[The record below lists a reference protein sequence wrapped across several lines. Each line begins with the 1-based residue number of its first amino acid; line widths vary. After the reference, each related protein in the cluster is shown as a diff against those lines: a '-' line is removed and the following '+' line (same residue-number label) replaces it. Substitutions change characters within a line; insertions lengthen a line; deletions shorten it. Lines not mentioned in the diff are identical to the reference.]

1 MRVTM
6 TKRGEQ
12 PRPYADHVWEW
23 IIVAD
28 EGEKC
33 SPEWCFE
40 HIIKNGEYKH
50 LASALPEAEYRAR
63 RRDWSFN
70 STMET
75 VCKGWYTFKEMGFN
89 QYCFTVKREYI
100 D

>member
-1 MRVTM
+1 M

-12 PRPYADHVWEW
+12 PWAYADHVWEW
-23 IIVAD
+23 IIVAE

-40 HIIKNGEYKH
+40 HIIKNSEYKR
-50 LASALPEAEYRAR
+50 LASALPEA
-63 RRDWSFN
+63 F
-70 STMET
+70 T
-75 VCKGWYTFKEMGFN
+75 EMGFN

>member
-1 MRVTM
+1 M

-12 PRPYADHVWEW
+12 PWAYADHVWEW

-40 HIIKNGEYKH
+40 HITKNSEYKR
-50 LASALPEAEYRAR
+50 LAPALPEAEYRTR
-63 RRDWSFN
+63 RWDGPFDSI
-70 STMET
+70 MET
-75 VCKGWYTFKEMGFN
+75 VCKGWYTFTEMGFN
-89 QYCFTVKREYI
+89 QYCFTVKKEYI

>member
-1 MRVTM
+1 M

>member
-1 MRVTM
+1 M

-12 PRPYADHVWEW
+12 PWAYADHVWEW

-28 EGEKC
+28 EGEEC

-40 HIIKNGEYKH
+40 HIIKNSECKY

-63 RRDWSFN
+63 RWEGPFDSI
-70 STMET
+70 MET
-75 VCKGWYTFKEMGFN
+75 VCRGWYTFKEMGFN
-89 QYCFTVKREYI
+89 QYCFTVKQEYI

>member
-12 PRPYADHVWEW
+12 PRAYADHVWEW

-40 HIIKNGEYKH
+40 HIIKNSECKY

-75 VCKGWYTFKEMGFN
+75 VCRGWYTFKEMGFN
-89 QYCFTVKREYI
+89 QYCFTVKQEYI

>member
-1 MRVTM
+1 M

-40 HIIKNGEYKH
+40 HIIKNGEYKR

-75 VCKGWYTFKEMGFN
+75 VCKGWYTFKEMGLN
-89 QYCFTVKREYI
+89 QHCFTIKNEDI

>member
-1 MRVTM
+1 M

-12 PRPYADHVWEW
+12 PRAYADHVWEW

-28 EGEKC
+28 KGEEC

-40 HIIKNGEYKH
+40 HIIKNSECKY

-63 RRDWSFN
+63 RWEGPFDSI
-70 STMET
+70 MET
-75 VCKGWYTFKEMGFN
+75 VCRGWYTFKEMGFN
-89 QYCFTVKREYI
+89 QYCFTIKQEYI

>member
-1 MRVTM
+1 M

-12 PRPYADHVWEW
+12 PRAYADQVWEW

-40 HIIKNGEYKH
+40 HIIKNSECKY

-63 RRDWSFN
+63 RWNGPFDSI
-70 STMET
+70 MET

-89 QYCFTVKREYI
+89 QYCFTVKKEYI

>member
-1 MRVTM
+1 M

-12 PRPYADHVWEW
+12 PRAYADHVWEW

-89 QYCFTVKREYI
+89 QYCFTVKQEYI

>member
-1 MRVTM
+1 M

-12 PRPYADHVWEW
+12 PRAYADHVWEW

-40 HIIKNGEYKH
+40 HIIKNSECKY

-75 VCKGWYTFKEMGFN
+75 VCKGWYTFKEMRFN
-89 QYCFTVKREYI
+89 QYCFTVKKEYI

>member
-6 TKRGEQ
+6 TERGEQ
-12 PRPYADHVWEW
+12 PRAYADQVWEW

-40 HIIKNGEYKH
+40 HIIKNSEYNR
-50 LASALPEAEYRAR
+50 LASALPEAEYRTR
-63 RRDWSFN
+63 RWDGPFDSI
-70 STMET
+70 MET
-75 VCKGWYTFKEMGFN
+75 VCKGWYTFKEMGLN
-89 QYCFTVKREYI
+89 QYCFTIKQEYI

>member
-12 PRPYADHVWEW
+12 PRAYADHVWEW

-40 HIIKNGEYKH
+40 HIIKNSEYKR

-63 RRDWSFN
+63 RWEGPFDSI
-70 STMET
+70 MET
-75 VCKGWYTFKEMGFN
+75 VRRGWYTFTEMGFN
-89 QYCFTVKREYI
+89 QYCFTVKQEYI

>member
-1 MRVTM
+1 M

-12 PRPYADHVWEW
+12 PWAYADHVWEW

-40 HIIKNGEYKH
+40 HIIKNSEYNR
-50 LASALPEAEYRAR
+50 LASAIPEAEYRTR
-63 RRDWSFN
+63 RWDGPFDSI
-70 STMET
+70 MET
-75 VCKGWYTFKEMGFN
+75 VCKGWYTFTEMGLN
-89 QYCFTVKREYI
+89 QYCFTFNK
-100 D
+100 

>member
-1 MRVTM
+1 M

-89 QYCFTVKREYI
+89 QYCFTVKKEYI

>member
-1 MRVTM
+1 MRISI

-12 PRPYADHVWEW
+12 PRAYADHVWEW

-40 HIIKNGEYKH
+40 HIIKNSECKY

-63 RRDWSFN
+63 RWEGPFDSI
-70 STMET
+70 MET
-75 VCKGWYTFKEMGFN
+75 VCRGWYTFKEMGFN
-89 QYCFTVKREYI
+89 QYCFTVKQEYI

>member
-1 MRVTM
+1 M

-12 PRPYADHVWEW
+12 PWAYADHVWEW

-40 HIIKNGEYKH
+40 HIIKNSEYNR
-50 LASALPEAEYRAR
+50 LASALPEAEYRTR
-63 RRDWSFN
+63 RWDGPFDSI
-70 STMET
+70 MET
-75 VCKGWYTFKEMGFN
+75 VCKGWYTFTEMGLN
-89 QYCFTVKREYI
+89 QYCFTIKQEYI

>member
-6 TKRGEQ
+6 TERGEQ
-12 PRPYADHVWEW
+12 PRAYADQVWEW

-28 EGEKC
+28 EGEEC

-40 HIIKNGEYKH
+40 HIIKNSEYKR
-50 LASALPEAEYRAR
+50 LASALPEAEYRTR
-63 RRDWSFN
+63 RWDGPFDSI
-70 STMET
+70 MET
-75 VCKGWYTFKEMGFN
+75 VCKGWYTFKEMGLN
-89 QYCFTVKREYI
+89 QYCFTIKKEYI

>member
-12 PRPYADHVWEW
+12 PRAYADHVWEW

-28 EGEKC
+28 KGEEC

-40 HIIKNGEYKH
+40 HIIKNSECKY

-63 RRDWSFN
+63 RWEGPFDSI
-70 STMET
+70 MET
-75 VCKGWYTFKEMGFN
+75 VCRGWYTFKEMGFN
-89 QYCFTVKREYI
+89 QYCFTVKQEYI

>member
-1 MRVTM
+1 M

-12 PRPYADHVWEW
+12 PWAYADHVWEW

-28 EGEKC
+28 EGEEC

-40 HIIKNGEYKH
+40 HIIKNSEYNR
-50 LASALPEAEYRAR
+50 LASALPEAEYRTR
-63 RRDWSFN
+63 RWDGPFDSI
-70 STMET
+70 MET
-75 VCKGWYTFKEMGFN
+75 VCKGWYTFTEMGLN
-89 QYCFTVKREYI
+89 QYCFTIKQEYI

>member
-1 MRVTM
+1 M

-12 PRPYADHVWEW
+12 PRAYADHVWEW

-28 EGEKC
+28 EGEEC

-40 HIIKNGEYKH
+40 HIIKNSECKY

-63 RRDWSFN
+63 RWEGPFDSI
-70 STMET
+70 MET
-75 VCKGWYTFKEMGFN
+75 VCRGWYTFTEMGFN
-89 QYCFTVKREYI
+89 QYCFTVKFEYFG
-100 D
+100 

>member
-1 MRVTM
+1 M

-12 PRPYADHVWEW
+12 PRAYADHVWEW

-28 EGEKC
+28 EGEEC

-40 HIIKNGEYKH
+40 HIIKNSGCKY

-63 RRDWSFN
+63 RWEGPFDSI
-70 STMET
+70 MET
-75 VCKGWYTFKEMGFN
+75 VCRGWYTFKEMGFN
-89 QYCFTVKREYI
+89 QYCFTVKQEYI